1 MKYHL
6 IDNNSLYDKDI
17 DVEFIITI
25 CNDLLGID
33 GSPKEI
39 KIAVIA
45 GKIRRCILSL
55 FYFFLSS
62 DISKKYSI
70 DGLSP

>member
-45 GKIRRCILSL
+45 
-55 FYFFLSS
+55 
-62 DISKKYSI
+62 
-70 DGLSP
+70 